1 MTGGEINVSE
11 ERDFVTFLYVRRLQ
25 SIKEQKK
32 KNKKKRP
39 RSIFFVHFYTS
50 DSNLLF
56 LPLPPLKDVRERIH
70 TRAHTLD
77 THIVQTLV
85 GR

>member
-32 KNKKKRP
+32 KKGRAQF
-39 RSIFFVHFYTS
+39 SLFIFIHQILTYF
-50 DSNLLF
+50 F

-77 THIVQTLV
+77 THIAQTLV